1 MNEPREEFSVDLERL
16 LTPISAEQ
24 PAGESLRY
32 EGTYDRV
39 QEARKEDDPTLPQG
53 VWQADL
59 KRADWESVESIC
71 REALE
76 TRTKD
81 LQLAV
86 WLMEAWLHLHGF
98 AGAREGV
105 RLIAGL
111 CESFWDGL
119 YPELEEDSLEFRLSP
134 LEWVNNRLTLT
145 LKQIPISHP
154 EVRDRPAHTWSDW
167 EAALIL
173 EGQIQRDVR
182 VLRAAEAEG
191 KPTLTQIRG
200 SILLTPKPFFVALY
214 AQLGDL
220 IDAIVGLE
228 RLLEEKGSRTPNLNQ
243 FKNMVQEI
251 QQLASRVLEERE
263 GEGGDDTET
272 PGILPTAGQAPVL
285 GDEKGTYEAGPIR
298 SRTEA
303 YQRLSEIADYLAQV
317 EPHSPTPYLVRRAV
331 AWGSMTV
338 MELLQELVQDQSDLQ
353 AIYSLLG
360 IRGDSAGPPQ
370 NPGISEDDY

>member
-1 MNEPREEFSVDLERL
+1 MNEPRAEFSVDLERL

-32 EGTYDRV
+32 EGVYDRV
-39 QEARKEDDPTLPQG
+39 QEARKEDDSNLPQG
-53 VWQADL
+53 VWQTDL
-59 KRADWESVESIC
+59 KRADWEQVESIC

-86 WLMEAWLHLHGF
+86 WLMEAWLSLHGF

-105 RLIAGL
+105 RLLAGL
-111 CESFWDGL
+111 CESFWEGL
-119 YPELEEDSLEFRLSP
+119 YPELEEGSLEFRLSP

-145 LKQIPISHP
+145 LKQIPITQP
-154 EVRDRPAHTWSDW
+154 EIRDQTAYTWGQW
-167 EAALIL
+167 ESALLL
-173 EGQIQRDVR
+173 ERQIQRDVR

-200 SILLTPKPFFVALY
+200 SILLTLRPFFVALY
-214 AQLGDL
+214 AELGDL
-220 IDAIVGLE
+220 VDAIVGLE
-228 RLLEEKGSRTPNLNQ
+228 RLLEEKGSRSPSLNQ
-243 FKNMVQEI
+243 FMHLVQDI
-251 QQLASRVLEERE
+251 QDLVSTVLQDREEE
-263 GEGGDDTET
+263 DGSDGEA
-272 PGILPTAGQAPVL
+272 PLPTAGQDFDSA
-285 GDEKGTYEAGPIR
+285 DEKGTYTARPIR
-298 SRTEA
+298 NRTDA

-338 MELLQELVQDQSDLQ
+338 MELLQELVQDEGDLRG
-353 AIYSLLG
+353 IYNLLG
-360 IRGDSAGPPQ
+360 IRGEADL
-370 NPGISEDDY
+370 